1 MKEENKDKVKNPMSI
16 KGIAEH
22 LKVSAEVA
30 IKDYSDG
37 EQVTRKSAQKTAS
50 ISSILKNWIQS
61 AAAVFK
67 LDVQGVV
74 ENKTAVIVYT
84 GEERIV
90 KIAMLEEKLV
100 SDWIMEMV
108 KKNSDGTRANSVA
121 LKRQYFEDLKTEI
134 LSFDMF
140 EGAEKLDAEL
150 KEQKAERKEQAKSK
164 IQKQKKT
171 EEAVSEFEENAEEFS
186 EQVAEEFEEN
196 LTGEDF
202 EETPS
207 VEGEFEDEFGDDT
220 FD

>member
-16 KGIAEH
+16 KGIADH
-22 LKVSAEVA
+22 LKASAEVA

-171 EEAVSEFEENAEEFS
+171 EAATEFEENAEEFS

-202 EETPS
+202 EEIPS

>member
-1 MKEENKDKVKNPMSI
+1 MKEENKDKVNNPMSI
-16 KGIAEH
+16 KGIADH
-22 LKVSAEVA
+22 LKVSAEIA
-30 IKDYSDG
+30 IKDYSDD

-74 ENKTAVIVYT
+74 ENKTAVIIYT
-84 GEERIV
+84 GKERIV

-134 LSFDMF
+134 LSFDLF

-171 EEAVSEFEENAEEFS
+171 EEVAGEFEETAEEFS
-186 EQVAEEFEEN
+186 EQLAEEFEEN